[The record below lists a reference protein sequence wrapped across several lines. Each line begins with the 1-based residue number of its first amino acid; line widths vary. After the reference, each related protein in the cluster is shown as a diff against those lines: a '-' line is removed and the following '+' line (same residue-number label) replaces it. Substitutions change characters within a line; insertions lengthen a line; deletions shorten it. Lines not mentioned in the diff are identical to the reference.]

1 MKVNRILCLL
11 ILIALVFNI
20 SQANASTNSD
30 SKSQPETNGKAVIL
44 MDAHSGR
51 VLYERNS
58 REQLPP
64 ASLTKIMTALLV
76 VENGNLNQRVI
87 ASEHAAETPECTIY
101 LEPGEV
107 LTRMELLYAA
117 MLPSANDACTA
128 LAESIAGDEASFVAQ
143 MNKRAAELGLNDTHF
158 LNPHGLEAKGHY
170 SSAYDLALL
179 SKQAL
184 SNPVFAKAAATE
196 RKVIPWAAKNE
207 DRILLN
213 HNRLLYNYDGAIG
226 VKTGYT
232 RQAGNCVVGAAQRG
246 DMVLIAVTMNS
257 PTVYNDLHQMLD
269 YGFEKYKMVTL
280 GKVGE
285 MSGEVDVLNGTA
297 KKVQATLT
305 HNLSIAATEEE
316 IPHLAY
322 SFTLKPSIAA
332 PVGEGDIL
340 GTCRLYLK
348 GEQIGSINMVA
359 EDRIDI
365 RHSWMETSALGM
377 LATAIFSKWRLFLFG
392 LILSLMIY
400 LCRKR
405 LEEALKQL
413 ILYLLPQKI
422 KEQHRN
428 HRF

>member
-1 MKVNRILCLL
+1 MKLIRSFSSLFIIVMLL
-11 ILIALVFNI
+11 QATPI
-20 SQANASTNSD
+20 SAATY
-30 SKSQPETNGKAVIL
+30 PETNGKAVIL
-44 MDAHSGR
+44 MDAYSGR

-58 REQLPP
+58 HEQLPP

-76 VENGNLNQRVI
+76 AENGDLEQPVT
-87 ASEHAAETPECTIY
+87 ASEHAAATPESSIY

-107 LTRMELLYAA
+107 LSRMELLYAA

-128 LAESIAGDEASFVAQ
+128 LAESIAGDEDSFVAQ
-143 MNKRAAELGLNDTHF
+143 MNKRAAELGLKDTHF
-158 LNPHGLEAKGHY
+158 LNPHGLEAEGHY

-179 SKQAL
+179 SKEAL
-184 SNPVFAKAAATE
+184 SHQVLAQIMATE
-196 RKVIPWAAKNE
+196 KKVIPWAGKDE

-257 PTVYNDLHQMLD
+257 PTVYNDLQQMLD
-269 YGFEKYKMVTL
+269 YGFEQYKMVTL
-280 GKVGE
+280 GKT
-285 MSGEVDVLNGTA
+285 GEVSGTVDVKQGVAA
-297 KKVQATLT
+297 KVKATLAR
-305 HNLSIAATEEE
+305 NLSIAATDEE

-322 SFTLKPSIAA
+322 SFTLKPNATA
-332 PVGEGDIL
+332 PIEPGEVL

-348 GEQIGSINMVA
+348 GEQIGSVDMVA
-359 EDRIDI
+359 GGKIGVKP
-365 RHSWMETSALGM
+365 SLMETSGLGR
-377 LATAIFSKWRLFLFG
+377 LATAVLSKWRVLCFG
-392 LILSLMIY
+392 LMLSLVFY
-400 LCRKR
+400 LCRRK
-405 LEEALKQL
+405 LEEALKQI
-413 ILYLLPQKI
+413 ILFVLPARI

>member
-1 MKVNRILCLL
+1 MKINRIFCLL
-11 ILIALVFNI
+11 ILITLVFNT
-20 SQANASTNSD
+20 SQAYASTNSD
-30 SKSQPETNGKAVIL
+30 SKSHPETNGKAVIL

-76 VENGNLNQRVI
+76 VENGNLNQRVT

-107 LTRMELLYAA
+107 LTRTELLYAA

-128 LAESIAGDEASFVAQ
+128 LAESITGDEASFVAQ
-143 MNKRAAELGLNDTHF
+143 MNKRAAELGLKDTHF

-170 SSAYDLALL
+170 TSAYDLALL

-184 SNPVFAKAAATE
+184 SNPVFAKAVATE
-196 RKVIPWAAKNE
+196 RKIIPWAGRDE

-232 RQAGNCVVGAAQRG
+232 KQAGNCVVGAAQRG

-257 PTVYNDLHQMLD
+257 PTVYKDLQQMLD
-269 YGFEKYKMVTL
+269 YGFAQYKMVTL

-285 MSGEVDVLNGTA
+285 VSGGVDVLNGTA
-297 KKVQATLT
+297 KKVQATLA
-305 HNLSIAATEEE
+305 HNLCIAAAEEE

-322 SFTLKPSIAA
+322 SFTLKSNIAA

-348 GEQIGSINMVA
+348 GEQIASINMVA
-359 EDRIDI
+359 DDRIEI
-365 RHSWMETSALGM
+365 RHSWMETSVLGR
-377 LATAIFSKWRLFLFG
+377 LATAVFYKSKIFLLA
-392 LILSLMIY
+392 LILSLVIY
-400 LCRKR
+400 LYRKR

-413 ILYLLPQKI
+413 ILYLLPQKV